1 MGQGTAASLRT
12 ARVQTVAL
20 LGLEAVD
27 VEVEVQVSAG
37 LPAFTIVGLPDKAVA
52 ESRERIRAALGAMGL
67 ALPTRRITVNLAPG
81 DLAKEGSHYDL
92 PIALG
97 LLAVMGAV
105 PADAC
110 EGCIVLG
117 ELGLDGAIRPVGGV
131 LPAALAAAREQRG
144 LICPAACGGEAAWLA
159 DAVEIVAPS
168 SLLQLVNHVRGD
180 QVLAPPEA
188 GAVEEAPRYPDLA
201 DVKGQETAKRALEIA
216 AAGGHNLVM
225 TGPPGSGK
233 SMLAARLVGLLPP
246 LSPEEVLEVG
256 MIRSVGGRLA
266 GGTLSRARPFRAPH
280 HGASMAA
287 MVGGGSTVRPGEV
300 SLAHKGVL
308 FLDELPEFA
317 RNVLEALRQPME
329 SGTVTIARASLHVTY
344 PARFQLVAAMNPCRC
359 GHLDDPSLACAR
371 APRCAAQY
379 QGRISGPLFDRID
392 IHIDVPAVSPDDLA
406 LPPPAEGSRE
416 VAARVAAAREL
427 QRERLA
433 ARGRSDLALNAE
445 LDGELLTELAPL
457 DRPAGEMLRR
467 AAERLRLSARAYHR
481 VIRVARTI
489 ADLDGAEIIGRAHI
503 AEAIAYRRRAPAV
516 R

>member
-1 MGQGTAASLRT
+1 
-12 ARVQTVAL
+12 
-20 LGLEAVD
+20 
-27 VEVEVQVSAG
+27 
-37 LPAFTIVGLPDKAVA
+37 
-52 ESRERIRAALGAMGL
+52 
-67 ALPTRRITVNLAPG
+67 
-81 DLAKEGSHYDL
+81 
-92 PIALG
+92 
-97 LLAVMGAV
+97 
-105 PADAC
+105 
-110 EGCIVLG
+110 
-117 ELGLDGAIRPVGGV
+117 
-131 LPAALAAAREQRG
+131 
-144 LICPAACGGEAAWLA
+144 
-159 DAVEIVAPS
+159 
-168 SLLQLVNHVRGD
+168 
-180 QVLAPPEA
+180 
-188 GAVEEAPRYPDLA
+188 
-201 DVKGQETAKRALEIA
+201 
-216 AAGGHNLVM
+216 
-225 TGPPGSGK
+225 
-233 SMLAARLVGLLPP
+233 
-246 LSPEEVLEVG
+246 
-256 MIRSVGGRLA
+256 
-266 GGTLSRARPFRAPH
+266 
-280 HGASMAA
+280 
-287 MVGGGSTVRPGEV
+287 
-300 SLAHKGVL
+300 
-308 FLDELPEFA
+308 
-317 RNVLEALRQPME
+317 ME